1 MAIFGRFW
9 LFLALFWQF
18 FNAKIARSQ
27 NKGNSYYKNLE
38 NNIPLDFVIGIFPIL
53 SSWDATSKKLPKNR
67 PKMAKISQKCTFW
80 VKKIFFRPKIE
91 TYESYFCK
99 HPPEVRFGRFLRL
112 WDHLSKSLSVFRF
125 FHLFKKS
132 AFFGANRQVPGL
144 RKTFQPKTSVFLKIL
159 LLEHMWTKFGP

>member
-18 FNAKIARSQ
+18 FNAKIAQSQ

-53 SSWDATSKKLPKNR
+53 TSWDAISKKLPKNR

-80 VKKIFFRPKIE
+80 VKKYFFVQKLNHTNRTFVNPLLKFFLGDFQASGIIFQKALAF
-91 TYESYFCK
+91 
-99 HPPEVRFGRFLRL
+99 
-112 WDHLSKSLSVFRF
+112 SVFFTFLKNRHF
-125 FHLFKKS
+125 WRKS
-132 AFFGANRQVPGL
+132 ACTRAMENISAKNL
-144 RKTFQPKTSVFLKIL
+144 RFS
-159 LLEHMWTKFGP
+159 

>member
-27 NKGNSYYKNLE
+27 NKGTSYYKNLE
-38 NNIPLDFVIGIFPIL
+38 NNIPLDFVIGIFLIL
-53 SSWDATSKKLPKNR
+53 TSWDASSKKTAKKSAKNGQNQ
-67 PKMAKISQKCTFW
+67 PKMPILGQ
-80 VKKIFFRPKIE
+80 KIFFRPKIE

-99 HPPEVRFGRFLRL
+99 HPPEVRFGRYLRL

-125 FHLFKKS
+125 F
-132 AFFGANRQVPGL
+132 
-144 RKTFQPKTSVFLKIL
+144 TFLKNRHFLAQIGRYQGY
-159 LLEHMWTKFGP
+159 EKHFSQKPPFF